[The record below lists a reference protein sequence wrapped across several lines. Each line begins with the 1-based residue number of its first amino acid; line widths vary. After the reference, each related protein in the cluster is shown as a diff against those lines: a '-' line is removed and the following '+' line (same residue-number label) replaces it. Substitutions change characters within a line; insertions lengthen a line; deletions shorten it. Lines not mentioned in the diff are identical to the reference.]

1 MNTGKRSFLFLL
13 VVIGLVAV
21 SAVAI
26 ALRPAVLGLDLQ
38 GGVEVVLQG
47 KATRDSQVTQEAID
61 RSVEVIRSRVDAFG
75 VAEPEIQTQ
84 GDDQIVVS
92 LPGAKN
98 PEEVVTDLIKP
109 AQLVFTDYQ
118 ANFVDQGPSLWKMTQ
133 KAQTTTPRP
142 PVEGQPTYYLFKT
155 NAAHDLVA
163 GPDYEKADL
172 LRDSGGRVPAGMELV
187 TVPKGLVVYS
197 DLQELDPT
205 KPDGPSRTVY
215 VLMQDKPALTGRDI
229 TSSAQSFDTG
239 STGGN
244 QEPIVTMQFTDAGAQ
259 AFQDVTRD
267 LAQRGALRQQLQSF
281 AIVLDGRII
290 SNPTVDYR
298 QYPNGISGNNGA
310 QISGNF
316 SIDSARTLADQLNS
330 GAIPIR
336 LDVISQKQVSAT
348 LGAESLKQGL
358 IAGIVGLIIVVL
370 FLIAYYR
377 LLGLIAAGALLL
389 YALFFTAVIV
399 AVPITLTLPGIAGV
413 ILTIGVASDANVV
426 IFERMREETRAG
438 RSSKSALLTGYSKG
452 LSAIIDANVVTFL
465 TAAVL
470 FLFSTAGPKG
480 FAFTLMIGVLISLF
494 TAVVVTR
501 LIIEGISGTRAFA
514 NPKVLGLDV
523 REPRWKFDFVGKWRL
538 WLAISF
544 IPVAIG
550 AVFIG
555 INGLNLGLDFKSGTR
570 IVVAFEGQTPTE
582 GQVRQVVSGLGY
594 PEAKIQATTDPAT
607 GARGFPGQTPTLQ
620 PRALIELKTALD
632 QDLGG
637 IDERSY
643 QVETVGP
650 TFGRQV
656 IERAAWAIGL
666 SFLLVILYLSIR
678 FEYRLAL
685 PALLSVVHDV
695 WLSIAIYSVTGREV
709 TSATIAAL
717 LTILGYSLY
726 DVVVVF
732 DRIRENVPLMRN
744 SRYKD
749 IVNRSV
755 HEVLTRSLITSFTT
769 IVPVL
774 ALFFFGGET
783 LRDFAFAL
791 LVGLLTGGISSILI
805 AAPIAAI
812 WKEKQPDGKKRA
824 TRARKRAA
832 REEPSGYDADV
843 VDVDVLARA
852 ESALTDPDAVPSL
865 MRDEPEDDET
875 ADAGTVEVPDDGS
888 DDTAATGSDPSAD
901 APVATGDEPLEG
913 SADDSP
919 DAGASDPGSDPGTAG
934 KAPSES
940 SGDDVEGGSDATG
953 TPPRQR
959 RHSQVKRRRRK
970 G

>member
-1 MNTGKRSFLFLL
+1 VRTGRRAFLFLA
-13 VVIGLVAV
+13 VVIGLVAA
-21 SAVAI
+21 SAIAV

-47 KATRDSQVTQEAID
+47 KATRDSEVNQEAID
-61 RSVEVIRSRVDAFG
+61 RSVEVIRSRVDSFG

-84 GDDQIVVS
+84 GSDQIVVS
-92 LPGAKN
+92 LPGARN
-98 PEEVVTDLIKP
+98 PEQVVQDLIKP

-118 ANFVDQGPSLWKMTQ
+118 ANFVAQDPSLWKMTQ
-133 KAQTTTPRP
+133 RAQTTTPKP
-142 PVEGQPTYYLFKT
+142 PVEGQPTYYLFRK
-155 NAAHDLVA
+155 NAAHTLVA
-163 GPDYEKADL
+163 GPDFEKADL
-172 LRDSGGRVPAGMELV
+172 LREYGGRVPSGVELV
-187 TVPKGLVVYS
+187 TVPEGLIIYS
-197 DLQELDPT
+197 DLQQLDPNRV
-205 KPDGPSRTVY
+205 DGPSRTVY

-229 TSSAQSFDTG
+229 TSSAQSFDSG
-239 STGGN
+239 SQGGN
-244 QEPIVTMQFTDAGAQ
+244 QEPIVTMQFTDEGAQ

-267 LAQRGALRQQLQSF
+267 LAQRGALRQELQSF

-290 SNPTVDYR
+290 SNPTVDFR

-316 SIDSARTLADQLNS
+316 TTESARTLADQLNS

-336 LDVISQKQVSAT
+336 LEVISQKQVSAT
-348 LGAESLKQGL
+348 LGAESLQQGL
-358 IAGIVGLIIVVL
+358 IAGVIGLVVVVL

-377 LLGLIAAGALLL
+377 VLGLIAAGALLI

-399 AVPITLTLPGIAGV
+399 LVPITLTLPGIAGV

-438 RSSKSALLTGYSKG
+438 RSTKSALLTGYSKG

-480 FAFTLMIGVLISLF
+480 FAFTLMIGVMLSFF

-501 LIIEGISGTRAFA
+501 LVIEGISGTKLFGDA
-514 NPKVLGLDV
+514 KVLGLEV

-550 AVFIG
+550 AIFIG

-570 IVVAFEGQTPTE
+570 VVVAFEQGTPTE
-582 GQVRQVVSGLGY
+582 GEVREVLSGLGY

-607 GARGFPGQTPTLQ
+607 GARGFQVQTPTLQ
-620 PRALIELKTALD
+620 PAQLAELKSEFD
-632 QDLGG
+632 QQLGG
-637 IDERSY
+637 VDERAY

-656 IERAAWAIGL
+656 VERAAWAIGL
-666 SFLLVILYLSIR
+666 SFLLVIVYLSIR

-695 WLSIAIYSVTGREV
+695 WLSLAVYSITGREV

-744 SRYKD
+744 ARYKD
-749 IVNRSV
+749 VVNRSV
-755 HEVLTRSLITSFTT
+755 HETLNRSLITSFTT

-774 ALFFFGGET
+774 ALFLFGGET

-791 LVGLLTGGISSILI
+791 LVGLLTGGISSLLI
-805 AAPIAAI
+805 AGPLAAI
-812 WKEKQPDGKKRA
+812 WKERQPDGQR
-824 TRARKRAA
+824 RARKAGKKAA
-832 REEPSGYDADV
+832 RVELAVHDSDV
-843 VDVDVLARA
+843 VDADVLARA
-852 ESALTDPDAVPSL
+852 EAALDDANVVTEPQSAAPPDEAPATEPEPATEPAPAEESASGPDAVAEA
-865 MRDEPEDDET
+865 EPKPEAPT
-875 ADAGTVEVPDDGS
+875 APE
-888 DDTAATGSDPSAD
+888 
-901 APVATGDEPLEG
+901 
-913 SADDSP
+913 
-919 DAGASDPGSDPGTAG
+919 
-934 KAPSES
+934 
-940 SGDDVEGGSDATG
+940 GDDVPKPAAGDAP
-953 TPPRQR
+953 TPPPARER
-959 RHSQVKRRRRK
+959 RHSQVKRRKRQ
-970 G
+970 